1 MPSQG
6 EEDWSPRF
14 NVAPTQPIPFIR
26 QHPGTRARI
35 VTDAPGIS
43 YRVQVRAD
51 APQSTIDDDSHHGFA
66 DGDSKYASDWLRS
79 SIGVGMT
86 PSADN
91 AAIIPDHEPK
101 QEQSLDHQRS
111 SMSQSQAF
119 KRRGA
124 LPGRLGAEQKVNSDL
139 LAGAWAV
146 EPRTTNSG
154 SMAIADT

>member
-26 QHPGTRARI
+26 QHPKE
-35 VTDAPGIS
+35 P
-43 YRVQVRAD
+43 VRELSLMRWAS
-51 APQSTIDDDSHHGFA
+51 ATAFKCVRMHRNAGLMTDSHHGFT

-91 AAIIPDHEPK
+91 PAIIPDHEPK

-111 SMSQSQAF
+111 STSPISGFQATWSASRTS
-119 KRRGA
+119 RR
-124 LPGRLGAEQKVNSDL
+124 
-139 LAGAWAV
+139 
-146 EPRTTNSG
+146 
-154 SMAIADT
+154 